1 MLLMNKKYNVITLK
15 TIIMLFINKNDIN
28 YKQELYKQELYKLAT
43 QRAAKIAMSDYEQ
56 EAVRISAGPA
66 HTPAAFPTV
75 GFLWI
80 MHLWVVHRSPS

>member
-43 QRAAKIAMSDYEQ
+43 QRAAKIAMSD
-56 EAVRISAGPA
+56 
-66 HTPAAFPTV
+66 
-75 GFLWI
+75 
-80 MHLWVVHRSPS
+80 